1 MRVDKFLKV
10 ARILK
15 KRTLSKELAD
25 QERVMINGKVA
36 KPSSTLSIND
46 EVEIFFG
53 NKVIKIRIL
62 GIAKQASKADASNLY
77 EILEERKIESI
88 KTEE

>member
-25 QERVMINGKVA
+25 QERVLINGKVA
-36 KPSSTLSIND
+36 KPSSTLAIND

-53 NKVIKIRIL
+53 NKVIKIKIL

-77 EILEERKIESI
+77 EILEERRLENTIIE
-88 KTEE
+88 E